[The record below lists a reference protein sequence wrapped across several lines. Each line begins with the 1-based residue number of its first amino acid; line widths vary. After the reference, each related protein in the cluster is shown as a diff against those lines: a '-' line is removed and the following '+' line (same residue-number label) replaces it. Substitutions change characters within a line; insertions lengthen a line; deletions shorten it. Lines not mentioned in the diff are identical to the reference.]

1 MEQQEPLKLQMRGF
15 DSHSAHQS
23 TTRRFCMDMDQ
34 AAVFLAGSI
43 LTVMGFL
50 VILGG
55 VLIANNLVAKYWKSW
70 GWQWMPSWTYETHRF
85 MTREEAEKIAPHL
98 KEEDDSRRSNQSQGK
113 S

>member
-1 MEQQEPLKLQMRGF
+1 
-15 DSHSAHQS
+15 
-23 TTRRFCMDMDQ
+23 MDMDQ

-70 GWQWMPSWTYETHRF
+70 GWSWVPSWAHEPQRF
-85 MTREEAEKIAPHL
+85 MTQEEAEKFDTLLTLPDHALYEWLCNEFIH
-98 KEEDDSRRSNQSQGK
+98 
-113 S
+113 